1 MARKTDIRLRRSATA
16 GAIPTGANLNLGE
29 LALNTADGALYF
41 KKGDGTV
48 ITAHDNTIMHI
59 DSANE
64 RVGIGTLSPAS
75 TLTVEGEIRQTN
87 GDLLYQGGGN
97 WNIKHLADD
106 QNIVFYTSESG
117 SATEKLRIK
126 HDGNVGIGGI
136 DPAQKLHVSGHQLFE
151 NNNELRWKDSGGV
164 ERTTLW
170 MDTNNNVNLGASS
183 DAELRFINGPTYAAS
198 MTIGVDGNVL
208 VGKTASSFSTAGV
221 ELATDGVAGKVQFTR
236 DGGNPLSLNRKTSDG
251 ELLNFYKD
259 EAPVG
264 SIGIHSSGFYIDGEA
279 SHTGLRF
286 ASAGLVPRLNGADS
300 DNTVDLGESGIRF
313 KDLYLSGD
321 VNLGGS
327 INLSGS
333 VIGGNNLSRSV
344 ATTTNGGAA
353 GSTEDEAN
361 TWAKLATYSMNPAT
375 NHCDASFTYS
385 LNSEE
390 QSQNSVGLFSLRV
403 RWHDQSA
410 SQAPDFKIEWIS
422 LSQGTILGIDSLKLI
437 CDGEVDDD
445 IELWVQKKGNH
456 GSLELWE
463 LASKK
468 ETEVSIAY
476 ETNSAWQSA
485 TPTPT
490 GANAVSFTS
499 GPFKFK
505 DREVILGDNYNNDTS
520 VLVSGQIRAGT
531 LDGAHALLNSSG
543 SLELCRT
550 AGDSDPFIDF
560 KNAQSDD
567 FDARIQLTDGDE
579 LAFLTG
585 GHGVAAA
592 EQVRIDELGNVGIG
606 TTDPSKRLHVNGG
619 DILIT
624 SDTQSGGEGDGK
636 PAIFFGELHNGAPH
650 AQISYHGDDQS
661 TINNYIG
668 LGVFDPG
675 SSDYDT
681 VAEQKLANTLS
692 ITRDNMVGVGT
703 IRPNSKFHVN
713 FNNSDTAFSGGNAGA
728 WGSDGIKIVNS
739 NSTVGTMAMLQL
751 RAADADIHIAN
762 IRQGQDDGDLGFFF
776 EGTEK
781 VRFTNDG
788 YVGIGTSSPN
798 LQFFNNLVVGNDAVG
813 DKGITIRSNA
823 SNRGVLAFS
832 DTDSATD
839 GRYSGFISYDHSDN
853 AMKLHTNGGSERMRI
868 DSSGQVGIGTGSES
882 LAHKLRVHGTAA
894 LTGDDPDFIQNMAST
909 SASNLI
915 EHKFAV
921 DGTETAAIRLDKS
934 NNLFTIAATANM
946 TFTTGGSATT
956 ALTLDTNQ
964 KATFGGEVVLAN
976 NQGIYLSGT
985 DDGNST
991 VASKLWR
998 ATGNATRFAYY
1009 DNNFIFDSKENHAFE
1024 VRNQNDTPIFKV
1036 TPAGDLEDTGNGVN
1050 ADDNL
1055 ADSVVSV
1062 TNGDLSIVNGALNIG
1077 STERINNAGDIVARD
1092 LTQANFSG
1100 YFEARGEIRH
1110 RDNIQVVNATNDGWV
1125 TWVDPN
1131 SGSPNIQ
1138 NISNITMGGSIQ
1150 GPATF
1155 TIDPAAHGDDTGTV
1169 VIAGDLQVNGTTT
1182 TVNVTTISSADKVIT
1197 LASGS
1202 ANKAAADGSGIVV
1215 DVGTNDPSISDP
1227 SLLYEST
1234 NAASDYWVFN
1244 KDLYVATNGTNG
1256 KFTVGRHVT
1265 DQNLELLTNDGGS
1278 TITAHQDSDNNS
1290 NHYFKLDRDF
1300 AGTGNNTFHIQKG
1313 GVDQLTIDGNAD
1325 TTLAGDLTVAGNHVY
1340 INDTNT
1346 DLSQGSSAG
1355 QLTINTP
1362 TGWASIGSENSSW
1375 AHIQTNRP
1383 GFYFNKTPTSGTN
1396 TFAAYNGELQLRAGG
1411 INTTTGALIVS
1422 NNMVRANGS
1431 NTCTY
1436 GSLLGGFIG
1445 NPALESTEH
1454 FYHPSVSP
1462 NKLAGADKRLTVTGT
1477 QDGSTVE
1484 VNENAFLSSANHA
1497 SFTPGSTS
1505 SEFVITI
1512 LGLTSTYGQRFGI
1525 AFGDKQFRAKNVKI
1539 EITTDDGTN
1548 WTEITNLT
1556 DQTETVVAA
1565 HHAGSSTNVDGVRYT
1580 LTNCNNI
1587 NAGGLRILSLF
1598 AYQYNENT
1606 LYYPEK
1612 YRDSTMYANLDF
1624 RDGKRARFGTG
1635 QDLQIY
1641 HDQDGPSYIK
1651 DTGSSDLVFTS
1662 NGSGFL
1668 FKNDSETETLANLQL
1683 NGACTF
1689 YYNNSAKIATTDSG
1703 VSVTGKLES
1712 YVSLA
1717 GNQPA
1722 RHNTNIDLIDTTAM
1736 AADNGAAITFS
1747 GKYISE
1753 ADGGAILGNA
1763 PYIKSYKLNSTSGDY
1778 SFGLQF
1784 ATRQNGVN
1792 QQAVALTLAP
1802 DQKVGIGTESPLGVL
1817 EVVGTS
1823 TLGTTGFTGTTA
1835 GTGIVVNNSS
1845 YTSGDNISLLEG
1857 TYSRTN
1863 PPNVRI
1869 GVMYNGDGS
1878 HLKFGTSNNYSLGI
1892 TNTAMVIYPDANVG
1906 IGTTTPTNPLYGLS
1920 VNNASTTNTG
1930 TLFVNAALNSSGKGL
1945 VIDTTTRTTD
1955 DNDTLALEVINRAG
1969 SSAFV
1974 TTVEGKVGIGTNAPD
1989 NPLEIHGGTGVA
2001 TTGLIALRQ
2010 NGDTY
2015 DNGIAITSS
2024 HATSHRIWKDVNGK
2038 LNIGSSSYPSSFQQD
2053 VNGNIDITDS
2063 TVRVLGTG
2071 TNDAKII
2078 IETDT
2083 TNAEAYENSNPS
2095 LILKQDGALI
2105 TGEIR
2110 LTGDE
2115 ESTNYGG
2122 MNNLVIEARSNATG
2136 ANSNAG
2142 NIQFATGGNA
2152 EHVGGGETDGTVKL
2166 HINRSGNIGVGTT
2179 SPQQKLHVDG
2189 NIYLGPNNTT
2199 AGNIIHGS
2207 TSATFSADTNLYFV
2221 MDAND
2226 TTGAIDDSANGII
2239 FGGGSNTNTNSN
2251 QDFTLAEYNTADSAI
2266 DYVPRLEFMRLNS
2279 DGKLALGTPTPYT
2292 VGAGTGGA
2300 QLSINSSTANV
2311 GLSIG
2316 NSNTDLMYFRRLDA
2330 GDYQIQTY
2338 NGGNNGELQLNPYGG
2353 KVGVG
2358 TDAPTHPLHVA
2369 ASGTNNQLLIEN
2381 TADTGSATIQ
2391 FKPNSTRTASAFIQA
2406 TSRGN
2411 GGSDT
2416 DIRIGDESGTIIAAM
2431 NSKVG
2436 INETVPL
2443 GVLHI
2448 KNGDAGDFTPNNLHD
2463 DLIVENSGSGGIQLM
2478 TTDHNTNTYY
2488 QYLAFGT
2495 ASTPNAGY
2503 VRYQHTAGTANTASD
2518 QMRFRVGGTDRVYID
2533 ANGKVNLN
2541 GGFLQETV
2549 SGVKTRKY
2557 YIESSQGTTHHY
2569 IGRIRQ
2575 ASDDADGSIAG
2586 IVHFAYDY
2594 GTTTNNS
2601 KVRFEFAQRS
2611 GTARGTWWYEGDDID
2626 GANDRVHVRLI
2637 DDDNDSY
2644 EVWVTAK
2651 DYAKAHIEAIWS
2663 QSDAEESAVVASTT
2677 LVTGTTLF
2685 DTADD
2690 PTAEIHAGAIYAHG
2704 TISND
2709 AFSLPNSIGSAN
2721 QILSVPAN
2729 GTELEWTSL
2738 PTAGAVADTD
2748 ADTKI
2753 EVEQSADED
2762 KIRFTTNGT
2771 QRMIITETGKI
2782 GIGDAFSNP
2791 IEALSLGNVFNFHNG
2806 GHKLI
2811 AYGYNPT
2818 GDGTTSNLTVSN
2830 NKYPANLRYNPDD
2843 GIFQFEIDE
2852 YQRAS
2857 GVAAA
2862 PTKVLTMKTGGLV
2875 GVNAAAPNEALDVVG
2890 TIAVG
2895 INNDNNSRNQM
2906 LMRSWDSSD
2915 TAITALTPGY
2925 NPDTQA
2931 TSSSNFGSLIEC
2943 RTDSHLTFAL
2953 NDNDV
2958 GDSFM
2963 FISRGGDG
2971 STHSRGSWDKNNLTI
2986 KGSGPVGIGTA
2997 NPNAALEIHT
3007 PMAAAPE
3014 YIYMKMAVGTN
3025 VNGGGGGIKFD
3036 TSATNTSS
3044 DQHYASVEGIRTDDG
3059 NGSNELRF
3067 FTSDA
3072 TVNSGAPDQKMVI
3085 TKGGN
3090 LGVATTAPKAR
3101 LQVESYGVDT
3111 TSTDTAATTQVAIHT
3126 FQKTEFRSAK
3136 FTIQATN
3143 SDDSTYMVT
3152 EILLIHDGTTPSIT
3166 EYGTVFTGSAAEATF
3181 DADISGDFVRLLAT
3195 PASTDDITFRV
3206 VSHQILI

>member
-16 GAIPTGANLNLGE
+16 GAIPTGENLNLGE
-29 LALNTADGALYF
+29 LALNTTDGALYF
-41 KKGDGTV
+41 KKGDGTI
-48 ITAHDNTIMHI
+48 ITAHDDTIMHI
-59 DSANE
+59 DSTND
-64 RVGIGTLSPAS
+64 RIGIGTASPGYKLEVAGDTFLSGDTRHVYFGNAN
-75 TLTVEGEIRQTN
+75 TFIGENSNTDKLELR
-87 GDLLYQGGGN
+87 GGGSN
-97 WNIKHLADD
+97 
-106 QNIVFYTSESG
+106 
-117 SATEKLRIK
+117 SAATVYI
-126 HDGNVGIGGI
+126 DNSGNVGIGVA

-170 MDTNNNVNLGASS
+170 MDTSNNVNVGASS
-183 DAELRFINGPTYAAS
+183 NAELRFINGPTYAAS
-198 MTIGVDGNVL
+198 MTIDVDGNVL
-208 VGKTASSFSTAGV
+208 VGTSTSPNSTAGFR
-221 ELATDGVAGKVQFTR
+221 AYAGGNGAFTVAGI
-236 DGGNPLSLNRKTSDG
+236 PLTLNRLSTAGDILQF
-251 ELLNFYKD
+251 EKD
-259 EAPVG
+259 TGRVG

-279 SHTGLRF
+279 SHSGLRF

-344 ATTTNGGAA
+344 ATTTKGGAA
-353 GSTEDEAN
+353 GSTEDEAD

-390 QSQNSVGLFSLRV
+390 QSNNSVGLFSLRV
-403 RWHDQSA
+403 RWHDQSG
-410 SQAPDFKIEWIS
+410 SQSPDFKIEWIS
-422 LSQGTILGIDSLKLI
+422 LSQGTLLDIDSLKLI
-437 CDGEVDDD
+437 CDGGVDDD
-445 IELWVQKKGNH
+445 IELWVQKTGNF
-456 GSLELWE
+456 GSFELWE

-476 ETNSAWQSA
+476 ETDSAWQSA

-531 LDGAHALLNSSG
+531 LDGAHAMLNGSG

-560 KNAQSDD
+560 KNVQSDD
-567 FDARIQLTDGDE
+567 FDARIQLKDGDE

-585 GHGVAAA
+585 GHGTGAT

-606 TTDPSKRLHVNGG
+606 TTDPLKRLHVNGG
-619 DILIT
+619 DIYIT
-624 SDTQSGGEGDGK
+624 SDTGAGGSGDGK
-636 PAIFFGELHNGAPH
+636 PAIFFGEIHNGAPH
-650 AQISYHGDDQS
+650 AQISYHGDDE
-661 TINNYIG
+661 TTVDNYIG
-668 LGVFDPG
+668 LGVFDSG
-675 SSDYDT
+675 NSAYDT
-681 VAEQKLANTLS
+681 ATEQKGNNTLA

-713 FNNSDTAFSGGNAGA
+713 FDNSDTAFSGGTAGA

-739 NSTVGTMAMLQL
+739 NSTVGTMATLQL
-751 RAADADIHIAN
+751 RAGDADVHIAN
-762 IRQGQDDGDLGFFF
+762 IRQGTDDGDLGFFF

-781 VRFTNDG
+781 VRFTKDG
-788 YVGIGTSSPN
+788 KVGIGTDTPDALLDLEGDFEAGYALNFTNTKGNGTTGGFRSHGLNGEHLTIYQNGARKQSWAGSEIT
-798 LQFFNNLVVGNDAVG
+798 FHGANDAEIVKFENDG
-813 DKGITIRSNA
+813 D
-823 SNRGVLAFS
+823 
-832 DTDSATD
+832 
-839 GRYSGFISYDHSDN
+839 
-853 AMKLHTNGGSERMRI
+853 
-868 DSSGQVGIGTGSES
+868 VGIGTGNDTI
-882 LAHKLRVHGTAA
+882 AHKLHVHGTLG
-894 LTGDDPDFIQNMAST
+894 LTGDDPDFTQNMAST

-921 DGTETAAIRLDKS
+921 DGTEAAVIRLDKS
-934 NNLFTIAATANM
+934 SNLFTIAGSSNM

-964 KATFGGEVVLAN
+964 KATFGGEAVLAN
-976 NQGIYLSGT
+976 NMGIYLSGT
-985 DDGNST
+985 DDGNTT

-1036 TPAGDLEDTGNGVN
+1036 TPAGDLEDIDSGVN
-1050 ADDNL
+1050 ADDNI
-1055 ADSVVSV
+1055 ANSVVSV
-1062 TNGDLSIVNGALNIG
+1062 TNGDLTIVNGALNVG
-1077 STERINNAGDIVARD
+1077 NTERINNAGDIVARD
-1092 LTQANFSG
+1092 FTQANTTG
-1100 YFEARGEIRH
+1100 HFEARGDIKH
-1110 RDNIQVVNATNDGWV
+1110 RKDIQVMNSTSDGWV
-1125 TWVDPN
+1125 TWVDRN
-1131 SGSPNIQ
+1131 NGTPNIQ
-1138 NISNITMGGSIQ
+1138 NISNITMAGSIQ

-1182 TVNVTTISSADKVIT
+1182 TVNVTTISSADKIIT

-1234 NAASDYWVFN
+1234 NSADDYWVFN
-1244 KDLYVATNGTNG
+1244 KDLYVATDGTTG
-1256 KFTVGRHVT
+1256 KFTVGRHVA
-1265 DQNLELLTNDGGS
+1265 DQNIELFTNDAGS
-1278 TITAHQDSDNNS
+1278 TITAHQDSDSNS

-1325 TTLAGDLTVAGNHVY
+1325 TTLAGDLTVAGGNVY
-1340 INDTNT
+1340 ITDTNT
-1346 DLSQGSSAG
+1346 DLSQGGAAG
-1355 QLTINTP
+1355 QLKITTP
-1362 TGWASIGSENSSW
+1362 TGYVSVGSENTSW
-1375 AHIQTNRP
+1375 AHIKTDRP
-1383 GFYFNKTPTSGTN
+1383 NFYFSKSLISGSN
-1396 TFAAYNGELQLRAGG
+1396 IFAAYNGDLELRRSHSDS
-1411 INTTTGALIVS
+1411 TGALVI
-1422 NNMVRANGS
+1422 NDNMVRANGS
-1431 NTCTY
+1431 NTCNY
-1436 GSLLGGFIG
+1436 GSLLGGFIAS
-1445 NPALESTEH
+1445 PSLENTTGH
-1454 FYHPSVSP
+1454 FYHPTVSP
-1462 NKLAGADKRLTVTGT
+1462 NKLAGADKRFTVTGT
-1477 QDGSTVE
+1477 QDGSSIT
-1484 VNENAFLSSANHA
+1484 VNENAFLASANHT
-1497 SFTPGSTS
+1497 SFTPGSDS
-1505 SEFVITI
+1505 SVFVITI

-1548 WTEITNLT
+1548 WTEIINLT

-1565 HHAGSSTNVDGVRYT
+1565 QHAGSATNVDGVRYT

-1598 AYQYNENT
+1598 AYQYNENS
-1606 LYYPEK
+1606 LYYPQK
-1612 YRDSTMYANLDF
+1612 YTDSTMYANLDF
-1624 RDGKRARFGTG
+1624 RDGKRAQFGES

-1641 HDQDGPSYIK
+1641 HDGDNSYI
-1651 DTGSSDLVFTS
+1651 
-1662 NGSGFL
+1662 
-1668 FKNDSETETLANLQL
+1668 NDSGTGNLRIGGTQVDILNPDSNEFKARFLTDGAVELYYDNDKKFETTAN
-1683 NGACTF
+1683 G
-1689 YYNNSAKIATTDSG
+1689 ID
-1703 VSVTGKLES
+1703 VTGRIES
-1712 YVSLA
+1712 YYSLA
-1717 GNQPA
+1717 GNIPTRA
-1722 RHNTNIDLIDTTAM
+1722 NTNIDLVDTTAM
-1736 AADNGAAITFS
+1736 AVDNGPSITFAA
-1747 GKYISE
+1747 KYRSE

-1763 PYIKSYKLNSTSGDY
+1763 PYIKSYKLNSTSGNY
-1778 SFGLQF
+1778 AFGLKF

-1792 QQAVALTLAP
+1792 QQAVALTLTP
-1802 DQKVGIGTESPLGVL
+1802 DQKVGIGTDTPASVL

-1823 TLGTTGFTGTTA
+1823 TLGPSGFAGTTT
-1835 GTGIVVNNSS
+1835 GTGIIVNNSS

-1857 TYSRTN
+1857 TYN
-1863 PPNVRI
+1863 VAVDDKPNVRI
-1869 GVMYNGDGS
+1869 GVMYNGNGS
-1878 HLKFGTSNNYSLGI
+1878 HLKFGTSDNYSTGI

-1906 IGTTTPTNPLYGLS
+1906 IGSTSNPGYGLS
-1920 VNNASTTNTG
+1920 VNNASISNTG

-1945 VIDTTTRTTD
+1945 VIDTTTRTVD
-1955 DNDTLALEVINRAG
+1955 ENATLALEVINRAG

-1974 TTVEGKVGIGTNAPD
+1974 TTVEGKVGIGTDAPA
-1989 NPLEIHGGTGVA
+1989 NPLEINGGTGVA

-2038 LNIGSSSYPSSFQQD
+2038 LNIGSSSSPSSFQQD

-2063 TVRVLGTG
+2063 ALRVLGTG
-2071 TNDAKII
+2071 TNKAKII

-2083 TNAEAYENSNPS
+2083 GNDVANEEGNPS

-2110 LTGDE
+2110 LTGDT
-2115 ESTNYGG
+2115 ESINYGG
-2122 MNNLVIEARSNATG
+2122 TNNLVIEARSNSSTD
-2136 ANSNAG
+2136 NAG
-2142 NIQFATGGNA
+2142 NIQFATGGSS
-2152 EHVGGGETDGTVKL
+2152 EHTAGGETDGTVKL
-2166 HINRSGNIGVGTT
+2166 HINRTGNIGVGTT

-2189 NIYLGPNNTT
+2189 NIYLGPNNTN

-2207 TSATFSADTNLYFV
+2207 TSTTISAEREIFFV

-2226 TTGAIDDSANGII
+2226 DGGALNDSASAAIV
-2239 FGGGSNTNTNSN
+2239 FGGGSDSN
-2251 QDFTLAEYNTADSAI
+2251 VHNNPDFTLAEYNTTDGAI
-2266 DYVPRLEFMRLNS
+2266 NYVPRLEFMRLNN

-2338 NGGNNGELQLNPYGG
+2338 NSGNTGELQLNPYGG
-2353 KVGVG
+2353 LVGVG
-2358 TDAPTHPLHVA
+2358 TAAPLYPLHVA
-2369 ASGTNNQLLIEN
+2369 AASDDLLLVENTSASGT
-2381 TADTGSATIQ
+2381 ATIR
-2391 FKPNSTRTASAFIQA
+2391 FKPNSGRTASAFIMGTQ
-2406 TSRGN
+2406 RGGASN
-2411 GGSDT
+2411 DT
-2416 DIRIGDESGTIIAAM
+2416 DVQIGDEGGTIATFGH
-2431 NSKVG
+2431 SKLG
-2436 INETVPL
+2436 INETSPL

-2448 KNGDAGDFTPNNLHD
+2448 KNGDAGDFTANVLHD
-2463 DLIVENSGSGGIQLM
+2463 DLIVENSGSGGVQLM

-2495 ASTPNAGY
+2495 TAHPNAGY
-2503 VRYQHTAGTANTASD
+2503 VRYQHTAGTGNTQSD
-2518 QMRFRVGGTDRVYID
+2518 QMRFRVGGTDRLYVD

-2557 YIESSQGTTHHY
+2557 YIQSSQGTTHHY

-2575 ASDDADGSIAG
+2575 ASDDADGSVTG

-2601 KVRFEFAQRS
+2601 KVRFEFAQRD
-2611 GTARGTWWYEGDDID
+2611 GTTRGTWWYEGDDID
-2626 GANDRVHVRLI
+2626 GANDRIHVRLI
-2637 DDDNDSY
+2637 DDGSDSY

-2651 DYAKAHIEAIWS
+2651 DYAKAHVEAIWS
-2663 QSDAEESAVVASTT
+2663 QCDAEESAIVASTT

-2685 DTADD
+2685 DTANN

-2738 PTAGAVADTD
+2738 PTAGALADTD

-2782 GIGDAFSNP
+2782 GIGDGFNDP
-2791 IEALSLGNVFNFHNG
+2791 IEPLSLGGVFNFHNG

-2818 GDGTTSNLTVSN
+2818 GASGVNNLAVSN

-2852 YQRAS
+2852 YERAT
-2857 GVAAA
+2857 GAVAV

-2895 INNDNNSRNQM
+2895 VDNNNSSRNQM
-2906 LMRSWDSSD
+2906 LMRSWAAAD

-2958 GDSFM
+2958 SDSFM

-2971 STHSRGSWDKNNLTI
+2971 SSHNRGSWDKNNLTI

-3007 PMAAAPE
+3007 TMAAAPE
-3014 YIYMKMAVGTN
+3014 YIYMKMAPGTN
-3025 VNGGGGGIKFD
+3025 VNGGGAGIKFD

-3044 DQHYASVEGIRTDDG
+3044 DHHYASVEGIRTTDG

-3072 TVNSGAPDQKMVI
+3072 TVNTGVPSQKMVI

-3090 LGVATTAPKAR
+3090 LGIATTAPKAR

-3126 FQKTEFRSAK
+3126 FEKTEFRSAK

-3143 SDDSTYMVT
+3143 ADDSTYMVT

-3166 EYGTVFTGSAAEATF
+3166 EYGTVFTGTAVEATF

-3195 PASTDDITFRV
+3195 PASADDITFRV

>member
-16 GAIPTGANLNLGE
+16 RAIPTGENLNLGE

-41 KKGDGTV
+41 KKGDDTI

-64 RVGIGTLSPAS
+64 RVGIGTTNPS
-75 TLTVEGEIRQTN
+75 TTLEVAGDITLPSDGQIKFKGTN
-87 GDLLYQGGGN
+87 HYPRIYADNEDLLIQLDNG
-97 WNIKHLADD
+97 A
-106 QNIVFYTSESG
+106 G
-117 SATEKLRIK
+117 SNFTALKIDNVT
-126 HDGNVGIGGI
+126 GNVGIGTISTAGSSKLRVEDSRNGDVKALIINTFDDDDANSAPTATLQLDATSANGHLRVHGSTTDLPAEHQI
-136 DPAQKLHVSGHQLFE
+136 DLGSTATGSFITLSPG
-151 NNNELRWKDSGGV
+151 NNEALRV
-164 ERTTLW
+164 TT
-170 MDTNNNVNLGASS
+170 
-183 DAELRFINGPTYAAS
+183 
-198 MTIGVDGNVL
+198 DGQLL
-208 VGKTASSFSTAGV
+208 VGKTALGLANVGCELRPDGQITGTRTSNVVGV
-221 ELATDGVAGKVQFTR
+221 FNRLSTDG
-236 DGGNPLSLNRKTSDG
+236 
-251 ELLNFYKD
+251 EICNFYKD
-259 EAPVG
+259 GGQPVG
-264 SIGIHSSGFYIDGEA
+264 TIGVQGGDKLVIGSNDTGIRFAHDSEA
-279 SHTGLRF
+279 LHPWNPTTLGLRD
-286 ASAGLVPRLNGADS
+286 AAIDLGAD
-300 DNTVDLGESGIRF
+300 NIRF
-313 KDLYLSGD
+313 KDLHLSGD
-321 VNLGGS
+321 INLGGS
-327 INLSGS
+327 INISGS

-344 ATTTNGGAA
+344 ATTANGGAA
-353 GSTEDEAN
+353 GSTENEAD

-390 QSQNSVGLFSLRV
+390 QTNNSVGLFSLRV
-403 RWHDQSA
+403 RWHDQSG
-410 SQAPDFKIEWIS
+410 SQAPHFKIEWIS
-422 LSQGTILGIDSLKLI
+422 LSQGTLLDIDSLKLI
-437 CDGEVDDD
+437 CDGGVDDD
-445 IELWVQKKGNH
+445 IELWVQKTSSF
-456 GSLELWE
+456 GSFELWE
-463 LASKK
+463 LASKR
-468 ETEVSIAY
+468 ETELSVAY

-531 LDGAHALLNSSG
+531 LDGAHAMLNGSG

-567 FDARIQLTDGDE
+567 FDARIQLKDGDE
-579 LAFLTG
+579 LGFFTG
-585 GHGVAAA
+585 GHGTGAT

-606 TTDPSKRLHVNGG
+606 TDSPSRKLV
-619 DILIT
+619 IQ
-624 SDTQSGGEGDGK
+624 DT
-636 PAIFFGELHNGAPH
+636 GAQMSLLS
-650 AQISYHGDDQS
+650 AN
-661 TINNYIG
+661 T
-668 LGVFDPG
+668 G
-675 SSDYDT
+675 SSVLNLGDTDDDNIGRIQYDNQNNKMVFRTNT
-681 VAEQKLANTLS
+681 VDRL
-692 ITRDNMVGVGT
+692 T
-703 IRPNSKFHVN
+703 IDS
-713 FNNSDTAFSGGNAGA
+713 SGN
-728 WGSDGIKIVNS
+728 
-739 NSTVGTMAMLQL
+739 
-751 RAADADIHIAN
+751 
-762 IRQGQDDGDLGFFF
+762 
-776 EGTEK
+776 
-781 VRFTNDG
+781 
-788 YVGIGTSSPN
+788 VGIGTSSPN
-798 LQFFNNLVVGNDAVG
+798 EPLTVSGNTLTYGSTGNVGSGVSLFLGNNSNSRDIALTRVASGTL
-813 DKGITIRSNA
+813 GI
-823 SNRGVLAFS
+823 
-832 DTDSATD
+832 
-839 GRYSGFISYDHSDN
+839 GRYSGGWQETARFDSSGNVGIGTSSPNRVLHVEGTATTFGSTRSVLQIADDT
-853 AMKLHTNGGSERMRI
+853 AMAAGVGGGLTFTGKAITGQGDSNTAFAAIHGLKENGTSTNTAGAMLFSTRTSGSSPAERMRI
-868 DSSGQVGIGTGSES
+868 DSSGNVGIGTGNDT
-882 LAHKLRVHGTAA
+882 LAYMLRVHGKAA
-894 LTGDDPDFIQNMAST
+894 LTGDDPDFIQNMASS

-946 TFTTGGSATT
+946 TFTTSGSATT

-964 KATFGGEVVLAN
+964 KATFGGEAVLAN
-976 NQGIYLSGT
+976 NNGIYLSGT

-998 ATGNATRFAYY
+998 ATGNATRFEYY
-1009 DNNFIFDSKENHAFE
+1009 DNSFIFDSKENHAFE

-1050 ADDNL
+1050 ADDNI
-1055 ADSVVSV
+1055 ANSVVSV
-1062 TNGDLSIVNGALNIG
+1062 TNGDLTIVNGALNLGG
-1077 STERINNAGDIVARD
+1077 SEIISNAGNI
-1092 LTQANFSG
+1092 TSG
-1100 YFEARGEIRH
+1100 SIT
-1110 RDNIQVVNATNDGWV
+1110 ATS
-1125 TWVDPN
+1125 N
-1131 SGSPNIQ
+1131 SGIDVHTDDTGVILKSGNSSANGTPDQFKIQHSSGNVNVSNDRGVINLENIGDV
-1138 NISNITMGGSIQ
+1138 TTTGSLK

-1215 DVGTNDPSISDP
+1215 DVGTNAPSISDP

-1234 NAASDYWVFN
+1234 NATSDYWVFN
-1244 KDLYVATNGTNG
+1244 KDLYVATDGTNG

-1265 DQNLELLTNDGGS
+1265 DQNLELFTNDGGS

-1313 GVDQLTIDGNAD
+1313 GVDQLRIDGSANA
-1325 TTLAGDLTVAGNHVY
+1325 TLAGDLTVAGGNVY

-1346 DLSQGSSAG
+1346 NLSQVNSAG
-1355 QLTINTP
+1355 ALQITTP
-1362 TGWASIGSENSSW
+1362 TGYVSVGSENTSW

-1383 GFYFNKTPTSGTN
+1383 AFYFNKTLTSGTN
-1396 TFAAYNGELQLRAGG
+1396 TFAAYDGELQLRAGG
-1411 INTTTGALIVS
+1411 VSTTTGALIVS

-1436 GSLLGGFIG
+1436 GSILGGFIG
-1445 NPALESTEH
+1445 NPSLESTEH
-1454 FYHPSVSP
+1454 FYHPAVSP

-1484 VNENAFLSSANHA
+1484 VNENAFLSNADHA
-1497 SFTPGSTS
+1497 AFTPGSTS

-1565 HHAGSSTNVDGVRYT
+1565 HHAGSSTTVDGVRYT

-1624 RDGKRARFGTG
+1624 RDNKSARFGTN

-1641 HDQDGPSYIK
+1641 HDGTDSYIN
-1651 DTGSSDLVFTS
+1651 DSGTGDLKIRAQNLALQDDDGTNFLYGTH
-1662 NGSGFL
+1662 NGSVKLYHNNIKKF
-1668 FKNDSETETLANLQL
+1668 ETSPA
-1683 NGACTF
+1683 GIVA
-1689 YYNNSAKIATTDSG
+1689 SG
-1703 VSVTGKLES
+1703 RIES
-1712 YVSLA
+1712 YYSLG
-1717 GNQPA
+1717 GNDPA
-1722 RHNTNIDLIDTTAM
+1722 RHNTNIDLIDTTEM
-1736 AADNGAAITFS
+1736 AADNGPSITFA
-1747 GKYISE
+1747 GKYQAE
-1753 ADGGAILGNA
+1753 VDGGAILGNA
-1763 PYIKSYKLNSTSGDY
+1763 PYIKSYKLNSTSGNY

-1784 ATRQNGVN
+1784 ATRQNGVL
-1792 QQAVALTLAP
+1792 QQAVALTLTP
-1802 DQKVGIGTESPLGVL
+1802 DQKVGIGTDTPASVL

-1823 TLGTTGFTGTTA
+1823 TLGTTGFEGTTT
-1835 GTGIVVNNSS
+1835 GTGIIVNNST

-1869 GVMYNGDGS
+1869 GAMYNGDGS
-1878 HLKFGTSNNYSLGI
+1878 HLKFGTSDNYSSGI
-1892 TNTAMVIYPDANVG
+1892 TNTAMAIYPDGNVG

-1945 VIDTTTRTTD
+1945 VIDTTTRTVD
-1955 DNDTLALEVINRAG
+1955 ENATLALEVINRAG
-1969 SSAFV
+1969 NSAFV
-1974 TTVEGKVGIGTNAPD
+1974 TTVEGKVGIGTDAPA
-1989 NPLEIHGGTGVA
+1989 NPLEIDGGTGVA

-2024 HATSHRIWKDVNGK
+2024 HATSHRIWKDTDGK
-2038 LNIGSSSYPSSFQQD
+2038 LNIGSSSYISSFQQH
-2053 VNGNIDITDS
+2053 VNGNIDINDS
-2063 TVRVLGTG
+2063 VLRVVAST

-2078 IETDT
+2078 IEADG
-2083 TNAEAYENSNPS
+2083 TNNSLYEDANPS

-2105 TGEIR
+2105 TSEIR
-2110 LTGDE
+2110 LTGDS
-2115 ESTNYGG
+2115 ESSNYGG
-2122 MNNLVIEARSNATG
+2122 TNNLLIEARSNSSTNA
-2136 ANSNAG
+2136 AG

-2152 EHVGGGETDGTVKL
+2152 EHVSGGETDGTVKL
-2166 HINRSGNIGVGTT
+2166 HINRTGNIGVGTT

-2189 NIYLGPNNTT
+2189 NIYLGPNNTQD
-2199 AGNIIHGS
+2199 GNVIHSG
-2207 TSATFSADTNLYFV
+2207 TSATLSADTSLYFV
-2221 MDAND
+2221 MDSND
-2226 TTGAIDDSANGII
+2226 TTGAIDDNSGVAAMI
-2239 FGGGSNTNTNSN
+2239 FGGGSDTDTNNN
-2251 QDFTLAEYNTADSAI
+2251 KDFTLAEYNTDLNAI
-2266 DYVPRLEFMRLNS
+2266 NYEPRLEYMRLTS
-2279 DGKLALGTPTPYT
+2279 DGKLALGTPTPYD
-2292 VGAGTGGA
+2292 VGGTA
-2300 QLSINSSTANV
+2300 QLSINSSTSAV
-2311 GLSIG
+2311 GLTIG

-2338 NGGNNGELQLNPYGG
+2338 NSGNTGELQLNPYGG

-2358 TDAPTHPLHVA
+2358 TAAPLYPLHVA
-2369 ASGTNNQLLIEN
+2369 AASNDLLLVENTSASGT
-2381 TADTGSATIQ
+2381 ATIR
-2391 FKPNSTRTASAFIQA
+2391 FKPNSNRNGTAFIKGTQ
-2406 TSRGN
+2406 RGV
-2411 GGSDT
+2411 SADET
-2416 DIRIGDESGTIIAAM
+2416 DVQIGDEGGTIATFTQ
-2431 NSKVG
+2431 SKVG
-2436 INETVPL
+2436 INELSPL

-2448 KNGDAGDFTPNNLHD
+2448 KNGDAGDFTANNLHD

-2478 TTDHNTNTYY
+2478 TTDHATNNYY

-2495 ASTPNAGY
+2495 TATPNAGY
-2503 VRYQHTAGTANTASD
+2503 IRYQHTAGTGSSSAD

-2533 ANGKVNLN
+2533 TNGKVNLN

-2557 YIESSQGTTHHY
+2557 QIESAQGTTHHY

-2575 ASDDADGSIAG
+2575 ASDDTDGSITG
-2586 IVHFAYDY
+2586 IVHFGYDY
-2594 GTTTNNS
+2594 GTSTNNS
-2601 KVRFEFAQRS
+2601 KVRFEFAQRD
-2611 GTARGTWWYEGDDID
+2611 GTGRGTWWYEGDDID

-2637 DDDNDSY
+2637 DDGSDSY

-2651 DYAKAHIEAIWS
+2651 DYAKAHVEAIWS
-2663 QSDAEESAVVASTT
+2663 QSDAEESAIVGSTT

-2685 DTADD
+2685 DTAND
-2690 PTAEIHAGAIYAHG
+2690 PTAEIHAGNIYAHG
-2704 TISND
+2704 TISTG
-2709 AFSLPNSIGSAN
+2709 AFTLPNSIGTAN
-2721 QILSVPAN
+2721 QILNVPAS

-2782 GIGDAFSNP
+2782 GLGDGFNDP
-2791 IEALSLGNVFNFHNG
+2791 VEALSLNNVFNFHNG

-2818 GDGTTSNLTVSN
+2818 TTLATMA
-2830 NKYPANLRYNPDD
+2830 NKYPANLRYSPSD
-2843 GIFQFEIDE
+2843 GIFQFEIDQ
-2852 YQRAS
+2852 YTRAN
-2857 GVAAA
+2857 GVATA
-2862 PTKVLTMKTGGLV
+2862 PDPVLTMKTGGLV
-2875 GVNAAAPNEALDVVG
+2875 GVNASAPNEALDVVG

-2895 INNDNNSRNQM
+2895 VDNDNNSRNQM
-2906 LMRSWDSSD
+2906 LMRSWGVAD

-2953 NDNDV
+2953 NDNDT

-2971 STHSRGSWDKNNLTI
+2971 STHNRGSWDKNNLTI

-2997 NPNAALEIHT
+2997 NPNDALEIHT
-3007 PMAAAPE
+3007 TMTAAPE
-3014 YIYMKMAVGTN
+3014 YIYMKMAGGIN

-3044 DQHYASVEGIRTDDG
+3044 AQHYASIEGIRTTDG

-3072 TVNSGAPDQKMVI
+3072 TVNNGAPSQKMVI

-3090 LGVATTAPKAR
+3090 LGVATTDPKAR

-3111 TSTDTAATTQVAIHT
+3111 TSTDTAATTEVAIHT

-3143 SDDSTYMVT
+3143 VDDSTYMVT

-3181 DADISGDFVRLLAT
+3181 DADISGDSVRLLAT